1 MYAKLV
7 HRTLLITLLA
17 VAYPAASFA
26 GFFGVGVTVGFAPP
40 PLPVYVQPPCP
51 AAGYIWTPGYWAYS
65 ADDQDYYWVP
75 GTWVL
80 APSLGWLWTP
90 GYWGLID
97 AEYVW
102 HEGYWGPHVGFYGGI
117 NYGFGYFGSG
127 FVGGYWRD
135 HDFYYNRS
143 VTNVSNVSI
152 TNVYNRT
159 VINNNSYGSRP
170 SFNGRN
176 GVEARPT
183 HGDLLAAREP
193 HRALT
198 TAQRAQSLS
207 ARALPSSRAS
217 VNHGHPQVAATP
229 RPGIFRGQGVMP
241 SRFAS
246 GTAAPSARPSLLD
259 RSRGLNS
266 NRDTSRYAPSVN
278 ARPRSFAR
286 PQNSSSWG
294 HEQHAQNTPAA
305 QHVASG
311 PNRVRAPAADSGA
324 TVAHWSPPVAHRPPE
339 PNRMSPSPSNAPG
352 HAPHAV
358 TAPSA
363 PQRAWNP
370 AAHSPPGRQA
380 FTQAP
385 RNAPSIPRNAPSVP
399 RNAPSVPRNA
409 PSASHSYSQ
418 PQHASR
424 QAPSQSQR
432 RG

>member
-1 MYAKLV
+1 MYAKFV

-40 PLPVYVQPPCP
+40 ALPVYVQPPCP

-90 GYWGLID
+90 GYWGSID

-127 FVGGYWRD
+127 FVGGYWRG
-135 HDFYYNRS
+135 HDFHYNRS

-159 VINNNSYGSRP
+159 VVNNNSYGSRP

-198 TAQRAQSLS
+198 AAQRSQSLS

-217 VNHGHPQVAATP
+217 VNHGHPQIAATP

-241 SRFAS
+241 SRYAS
-246 GTAAPSARPSLLD
+246 GTAAPSARPS
-259 RSRGLNS
+259 
-266 NRDTSRYAPSVN
+266 
-278 ARPRSFAR
+278 
-286 PQNSSSWG
+286 
-294 HEQHAQNTPAA
+294 HAQNAPAA
-305 QHVASG
+305 QHVGSG
-311 PNRVRAPAADSGA
+311 PNRTPAADSRA

-339 PNRMSPSPSNAPG
+339 PNRMSPSPSNAPRY
-352 HAPHAV
+352 APHAA

-370 AAHSPPGRQA
+370 AAPSLSGRQA
-380 FTQAP
+380 FAEAP
-385 RNAPSIPRNAPSVP
+385 RNAPSVPRNVPSVPRNASSVPRNAPSVPRNAPSVP

-418 PQHASR
+418 PPHADR
-424 QAPSQSQR
+424 QAPSQTQR

>member
-1 MYAKLV
+1 MYAKFV
-7 HRTLLITLLA
+7 HRALLTLLA

-51 AAGYIWTPGYWAYS
+51 AVGYIWTPGYWAYS
-65 ADDQDYYWVP
+65 GDDQDYYWVP

-80 APSLGWLWTP
+80 APSFGWLWTP

-135 HDFYYNRS
+135 HDYYYNRA
-143 VTNVSNVSI
+143 VTNVSNVRV

-159 VINNNSYGSRP
+159 VVNNNSYGSRP

-198 TAQRAQSLS
+198 APQRSQSLS
-207 ARALPSSRAS
+207 ARTLPSSLAS
-217 VNHGHPQVAATP
+217 VNHGHPQIAATP
-229 RPGIFRGQGVMP
+229 RPGI
-241 SRFAS
+241 
-246 GTAAPSARPSLLD
+246 
-259 RSRGLNS
+259 S
-266 NRDTSRYAPSVN
+266 NRDTSHYSPPMNTRQHEPNASAVQHAGYGANREYAP
-278 ARPRSFAR
+278 A
-286 PQNSSSWG
+286 NSG
-294 HEQHAQNTPAA
+294 
-305 QHVASG
+305 
-311 PNRVRAPAADSGA
+311 RAPAN
-324 TVAHWSPPVAHRPPE
+324 TVRTSAANSRAIMAHASPRSAFRPPE
-339 PNRMSPSPSNAPG
+339 PNRVSPSPANVPRYT
-352 HAPHAV
+352 PR
-358 TAPSA
+358 A
-363 PQRAWNP
+363 PQVGWAP

-380 FTQAP
+380 SVQAP
-385 RNAPSIPRNAPSVP
+385 RNAPA
-399 RNAPSVPRNA
+399 
-409 PSASHSYSQ
+409 ASHGYSQ
-418 PQHASR
+418 APHVNR
-424 QAPSQSQR
+424 QAPPQRER

>member
-1 MYAKLV
+1 MYAKFI

-51 AAGYIWTPGYWAYS
+51 ASGYIWTPGYWAYS
-65 ADDQDYYWVP
+65 EDDQDYYWVP

-80 APSLGWLWTP
+80 APTFGWLWTP

-127 FVGGYWRD
+127 FVGGFWRD

-143 VTNVSNVSI
+143 VTNISNVSI

-159 VINNNSYGSRP
+159 VINNTSYGTRP

-183 HGDLLAAREP
+183 HGDLLAAGEP

-198 TAQRAQSLS
+198 APQRSQSLS
-207 ARALPSSRAS
+207 ARTLPSSLAS
-217 VNHGHPQVAATP
+217 VNHGHPQIAATP
-229 RPGIFRGQGVMP
+229 RPGIFHGQGVTP
-241 SRFAS
+241 SRYTS
-246 GTAAPSARPSLLD
+246 GTTAPARSSLID
-259 RSRGLNS
+259 RSHGSSS
-266 NRDTSRYAPSVN
+266 NRDTSHYSPPTN
-278 ARPRSFAR
+278 ARPHDSNGSVAR
-286 PQNSSSWG
+286 VG
-294 HEQHAQNTPAA
+294 YA
-305 QHVASG
+305 
-311 PNRVRAPAADSGA
+311 PNRVRAPAADSRA
-324 TVAHWSPPVAHRPPE
+324 TVAHWSPPPR
-339 PNRMSPSPSNAPG
+339 
-352 HAPHAV
+352 
-358 TAPSA
+358 A
-363 PQRAWNP
+363 PQGAWPP
-370 AAHSPPGRQA
+370 AAHSPPSRQVSA
-380 FTQAP
+380 QAP
-385 RNAPSIPRNAPSVP
+385 RNAPSPP
-399 RNAPSVPRNA
+399 
-409 PSASHSYSQ
+409 HGYSQ
-418 PQHASR
+418 PPHISR

>member
-1 MYAKLV
+1 MYAKFI
-7 HRTLLITLLA
+7 HRALLITLLA

-26 GFFGVGVTVGFAPP
+26 ASFGVGVTVGFAPP

-65 ADDQDYYWVP
+65 GDDQDYYWVP
-75 GTWVL
+75 GTWVV
-80 APSLGWLWTP
+80 APTFGWLWTP

-127 FVGGYWRD
+127 FAGGYWRD

-159 VINNNSYGSRP
+159 VINHNSYGTRP

-198 TAQRAQSLS
+198 APQRSQSLS
-207 ARALPSSRAS
+207 ARTLPSALAS
-217 VNHGHPQVAATP
+217 VNHGHPQIAATP
-229 RPGIFRGQGVMP
+229 RPGIFHGQGVTP
-241 SRFAS
+241 SRYAG
-246 GTAAPSARPSLLD
+246 GTSAPARSSLID
-259 RSRGLNS
+259 RSHGLS
-266 NRDTSRYAPSVN
+266 SSRDTSHYSPPMN
-278 ARPRSFAR
+278 ARPQASA
-286 PQNSSSWG
+286 G
-294 HEQHAQNTPAA
+294 HEQHAPNAPAP
-305 QHVASG
+305 QHVGYA
-311 PNRVRAPAADSGA
+311 PNRVRAPAASR
-324 TVAHWSPPVAHRPPE
+324 V
-339 PNRMSPSPSNAPG
+339 SPSPSNAPRY
-352 HAPHAV
+352 APHAA
-358 TAPSA
+358 TAPNA
-363 PQRAWNP
+363 PQRV
-370 AAHSPPGRQA
+370 
-380 FTQAP
+380 
-385 RNAPSIPRNAPSVP
+385 PRNAPSVP

-409 PSASHSYSQ
+409 PSASHSYAQ
-418 PQHASR
+418 PPHVSR

>member
-1 MYAKLV
+1 MYAKFI
-7 HRTLLITLLA
+7 HRTLLITMLA

-51 AAGYIWTPGYWAYS
+51 APGYIWTPGYWAYS
-65 ADDQDYYWVP
+65 GDDQDYYWVP
-75 GTWVL
+75 GTWVV
-80 APSLGWLWTP
+80 APTFGWLWTP

-152 TNVYNRT
+152 NNVYNRT
-159 VINNNSYGSRP
+159 VINNNSYGTRP
-170 SFNGRN
+170 SFNGRS

-198 TAQRAQSLS
+198 APQRSQSLS
-207 ARALPSSRAS
+207 ARTLPSALAS
-217 VNHGHPQVAATP
+217 VNHGHPQIAATP
-229 RPGIFRGQGVMP
+229 RPGIFHGQGVTP
-241 SRFAS
+241 SRYVG
-246 GTAAPSARPSLLD
+246 GTSAPVRSSLVD
-259 RSRGLNS
+259 RSHGAS
-266 NRDTSRYAPSVN
+266 AS
-278 ARPRSFAR
+278 
-286 PQNSSSWG
+286 
-294 HEQHAQNTPAA
+294 HEQHAPNAPAP
-305 QHVASG
+305 QHVGYA
-311 PNRVRAPAADSGA
+311 PNRARAPAA
-324 TVAHWSPPVAHRPPE
+324 
-339 PNRMSPSPSNAPG
+339 NRMSPSPSNAPRY
-352 HAPHAV
+352 APHAA

-370 AAHSPPGRQA
+370 AAHSPPSRQA
-380 FTQAP
+380 FAQAQ
-385 RNAPSIPRNAPSVP
+385 RNAPSVPRNAPSVP

-409 PSASHSYSQ
+409 PSVPRNAPSVSRSYSQ
-418 PQHASR
+418 PPQVSR
-424 QAPSQSQR
+424 QAPSQGQR

>member
-1 MYAKLV
+1 MYAKFV

-26 GFFGVGVTVGFAPP
+26 GFGVGVTVGFAPP

-80 APSLGWLWTP
+80 APSFGWLWTP

-117 NYGFGYFGSG
+117 SYGFGYFGSG
-127 FVGGYWRD
+127 FVGGYWRG

-176 GVEARPT
+176 GVEVRPT

-198 TAQRAQSLS
+198 AAQRSQSLS
-207 ARALPSSRAS
+207 ARALPSARAS
-217 VNHGHPQVAATP
+217 VNHGHPRIAATP
-229 RPGIFRGQGVMP
+229 RPGIFHGQGVTP
-241 SRFAS
+241 SRYAS
-246 GTAAPSARPSLLD
+246 GTAASARPSLVD
-259 RSRGLNS
+259 RSRGLSS
-266 NRDTSRYAPSVN
+266 NRDTSHYAPSMN
-278 ARPRSFAR
+278 ARAQSFAR

-305 QHVASG
+305 QHVGSG
-311 PNRVRAPAADSGA
+311 PNRVRTPAADPHA
-324 TVAHWSPPVAHRPPE
+324 TMGRWSSPQSYRPPE
-339 PNRMSPSPSNAPG
+339 PHRNPSPSVAPHNAPG
-352 HAPHAV
+352 APH
-358 TAPSA
+358 
-363 PQRAWNP
+363 
-370 AAHSPPGRQA
+370 G
-380 FTQAP
+380 
-385 RNAPSIPRNAPSVP
+385 
-399 RNAPSVPRNA
+399 
-409 PSASHSYSQ
+409 YSEG
-418 PQHASR
+418 PHPSR
-424 QAPSQSQR
+424 QMPSQTQR

>member
-1 MYAKLV
+1 MYAKFV
-7 HRTLLITLLA
+7 HRALLITLLA
-17 VAYPAASFA
+17 VVYPAASFA

-51 AAGYIWTPGYWAYS
+51 APGYIWTPGYWAYS
-65 ADDQDYYWVP
+65 GDDQDYYWVP

-80 APSLGWLWTP
+80 APSFGWLWTP
-90 GYWGLID
+90 GYWALID

-135 HDFYYNRS
+135 HDFYYNRA
-143 VTNVSNVSI
+143 VTNVSNVRV

-159 VINNNSYGSRP
+159 VINNSSYGSRP

-198 TAQRAQSLS
+198 APQRSQSLS
-207 ARALPSSRAS
+207 ARTLPSSLAS
-217 VNHGHPQVAATP
+217 VNHGHPQIAATP
-229 RPGIFRGQGVMP
+229 RPGV
-241 SRFAS
+241 
-246 GTAAPSARPSLLD
+246 
-259 RSRGLNS
+259 S
-266 NRDTSRYAPSVN
+266 NRGTPRYSPSMN
-278 ARPRSFAR
+278 AR
-286 PQNSSSWG
+286 Q
-294 HEQHAQNTPAA
+294 HEPNASVAQHAGYGE
-305 QHVASG
+305 S
-311 PNRVRAPAADSGA
+311 RVRNPAADSRA
-324 TVAHWSPPVAHRPPE
+324 TMAHS
-339 PNRMSPSPSNAPG
+339 SPSSYRP
-352 HAPHAV
+352 HAPQSGWA
-358 TAPSA
+358 
-363 PQRAWNP
+363 P

-380 FTQAP
+380 SAQA
-385 RNAPSIPRNAPSVP
+385 P

-418 PQHASR
+418 PPHVSR
-424 QAPSQSQR
+424 QAPPQR
-432 RG
+432 QRPQNQQRG

>member
-1 MYAKLV
+1 MYAKFV
-7 HRTLLITLLA
+7 HRALLITLLA

-26 GFFGVGVTVGFAPP
+26 GFIGVGVTVGFAPP

-65 ADDQDYYWVP
+65 ADEQDYYWVP
-75 GTWVL
+75 GTWVV
-80 APSLGWLWTP
+80 APTFGWLWTP
-90 GYWGLID
+90 GYWGFID

-176 GVEARPT
+176 GVEARPN
-183 HGDLLAAREP
+183 HADLLAAREP

-198 TAQRAQSLS
+198 APQRSQSLA
-207 ARALPSSRAS
+207 ARTLPSSLAS
-217 VNHGHPQVAATP
+217 VNHGHPQIAATP
-229 RPGIFRGQGVMP
+229 RPGVFHGQGVTQ
-241 SRFAS
+241 SRYTS
-246 GTAAPSARPSLLD
+246 GTSAPARSSLID
-259 RSRGLNS
+259 RSHGLS
-266 NRDTSRYAPSVN
+266 SSRETSHYSPPMSS
-278 ARPRSFAR
+278 PPMGAR
-286 PQNSSSWG
+286 PQASASR
-294 HEQHAQNTPAA
+294 EQHAPNAPAP
-305 QHVASG
+305 QHVGYA
-311 PNRVRAPAADSGA
+311 PNRVRAPAA
-324 TVAHWSPPVAHRPPE
+324 
-339 PNRMSPSPSNAPG
+339 NRVSPSNAANAPRYAP
-352 HAPHAV
+352 HDAPRYAPHAA

-363 PQRAWNP
+363 PQR
-370 AAHSPPGRQA
+370 
-380 FTQAP
+380 
-385 RNAPSIPRNAPSVP
+385 
-399 RNAPSVPRNA
+399 VPRNA
-409 PSASHSYSQ
+409 PSASHGYSQ
-418 PQHASR
+418 PPHASR
-424 QAPSQSQR
+424 QAPQQGQR

>member
-1 MYAKLV
+1 MYAKFV
-7 HRTLLITLLA
+7 HRALLITLLA

-51 AAGYIWTPGYWAYS
+51 ASGYIWTPGYWAYS
-65 ADDQDYYWVP
+65 GDDQDYYWVP

-80 APSLGWLWTP
+80 APSFGWLWTP

-127 FVGGYWRD
+127 FVGGFWRD

-159 VINNNSYGSRP
+159 VINNTSYGTRP

-198 TAQRAQSLS
+198 APQRSQSLS
-207 ARALPSSRAS
+207 ARTLPSSLAS
-217 VNHGHPQVAATP
+217 VNHGHPQIAATP
-229 RPGIFRGQGVMP
+229 RPGIFHGQGVTP
-241 SRFAS
+241 SRYAS
-246 GTAAPSARPSLLD
+246 GASAPSARPALID
-259 RSRGLNS
+259 RGRGLGS
-266 NRDTSRYAPSVN
+266 NRDTSRDSPPVN
-278 ARPRSFAR
+278 GRPQSSARS
-286 PQNSSSWG
+286 QNSSSLS
-294 HEQHAQNTPAA
+294 HEQHAPNASAA
-305 QHVASG
+305 RVGYA
-311 PNRVRAPAADSGA
+311 PNRVRAPAADSRA
-324 TVAHWSPPVAHRPPE
+324 TVAHWSPPVAYRPPE
-339 PNRMSPSPSNAPG
+339 PNRVSPSPSNAPRY
-352 HAPHAV
+352 APH
-358 TAPSA
+358 APSA
-363 PQRAWNP
+363 PRAPQGAWPP
-370 AAHSPPGRQA
+370 AAHSPPSRQVSA
-380 FTQAP
+380 QAP
-385 RNAPSIPRNAPSVP
+385 RNAPSAP
-399 RNAPSVPRNA
+399 
-409 PSASHSYSQ
+409 HGYSQ
-418 PQHASR
+418 PPHVSR
-424 QAPSQSQR
+424 QAPPPSQR

>member
-1 MYAKLV
+1 MYAKFV

-40 PLPVYVQPPCP
+40 ALPVYVQPPCP

-127 FVGGYWRD
+127 FVGGYWRG

-143 VTNVSNVSI
+143 VTNVSTVSI

-159 VINNNSYGSRP
+159 VINNNSYGTRP

-183 HGDLLAAREP
+183 HGDQLAAREP

-198 TAQRAQSLS
+198 APQRSQSLS
-207 ARALPSSRAS
+207 ARALPSSRSS
-217 VNHGHPQVAATP
+217 VNHGHPQIAATP

-241 SRFAS
+241 SRYAS
-246 GTAAPSARPSLLD
+246 GAAAPSARPSLLD
-259 RSRGLNS
+259 RSRGLSS
-266 NRDTSRYAPSVN
+266 NRDTSHYATSMN
-278 ARPRSFAR
+278 ARPQSFAR
-286 PQNSSSWG
+286 PQNSPSWG

-305 QHVASG
+305 QHVGSG
-311 PNRVRAPAADSGA
+311 PNRVRTTAADSRA
-324 TVAHWSPPVAHRPPE
+324 TVAHWSPPV
-339 PNRMSPSPSNAPG
+339 RMSPSPSNAPRN
-352 HAPHAV
+352 
-358 TAPSA
+358 APSV
-363 PQRAWNP
+363 
-370 AAHSPPGRQA
+370 
-380 FTQAP
+380 P
-385 RNAPSIPRNAPSVP
+385 RNAPSVPRDAPSVP

-418 PQHASR
+418 PAHASR

>member
-1 MYAKLV
+1 MYAKFI
-7 HRTLLITLLA
+7 HRTLLITMLA

-51 AAGYIWTPGYWAYS
+51 ATGYIWTPGYWAYS
-65 ADDQDYYWVP
+65 GDDQDYYWVP
-75 GTWVL
+75 GTWVV
-80 APSLGWLWTP
+80 APTFGWLWTP

-143 VTNVSNVSI
+143 VTNVSNVSV

-159 VINNNSYGSRP
+159 VMNNNSYGSRP

-193 HRALT
+193 HRGLT
-198 TAQRAQSLS
+198 APQRSQSLS
-207 ARALPSSRAS
+207 ARTLPSALAS

-229 RPGIFRGQGVMP
+229 RPGIFHGQGVVP
-241 SRFAS
+241 SRYAS
-246 GTAAPSARPSLLD
+246 GTAAPARPSLTD
-259 RSRGLNS
+259 RSHGLSS
-266 NRDTSRYAPSVN
+266 NRDTSHYSPAMN
-278 ARPRSFAR
+278 ARPQASA
-286 PQNSSSWG
+286 S
-294 HEQHAQNTPAA
+294 HEQHAPNTSAP
-305 QHVASG
+305 QHVGYA
-311 PNRVRAPAADSGA
+311 PNRVRASAADSRA
-324 TVAHWSPPVAHRPPE
+324 TAAHWSPP
-339 PNRMSPSPSNAPG
+339 SNAP
-352 HAPHAV
+352 HYAPHAA

-363 PQRAWNP
+363 PQRAWTP
-370 AAHSPPGRQA
+370 AAHSPPARQA
-380 FTQAP
+380 FAQAP
-385 RNAPSIPRNAPSVP
+385 HNAPSVP
-399 RNAPSVPRNA
+399 RNVPSVPHNAPSVQRYAPSAPRSA
-409 PSASHSYSQ
+409 PSASHINSQ
-418 PQHASR
+418 PPHTSR
-424 QAPSQSQR
+424 QAPTQGQR